1 MLAISLEGKEQL
13 KTKQVLAVD
22 KQIEK
27 KKKEISN

>member
-27 KKKEISN
+27 KKEISN